1 MSGAPCS
8 QLSAGMRCSSN
19 AMLSSSERAAS
30 HHGDQRGAQ
39 PWRVLLQPCVL
50 PHAFKSRMPARH
62 RGACALAAAHVPAL
76 SYSALDRRRR
86 GCFLPQPAPLRGCR
100 HKPSQRSAVVCQSAG
115 GSQAVGPGA
124 GGGASITTTHW
135 SKQVLDFVQAQF
147 LPLGLVVG
155 ILCGYCWPHYGTIAA
170 SQSLHRFA
178 TIGIFTISGLC
189 LRPAQIQQTMHE
201 WRAIL
206 YSCASI
212 WFLTPWVALLVL
224 QLPLVPREFPLG
236 GGRKRAG
243 GSGRNPA
250 EQPGWHP
257 HDAVHDC
264 THGGRRPGRA
274 RQPYT
279 SPAAAAAVCAP
290 AVGGCHGVGRWVDQQ
305 RKALAYVNSLLL
317 ISVPWMQISASSE
330 VVASVK
336 PAALLA
342 IALVGTL
349 MHVLFLVGNSAA
361 ARALRLGAHSSNVAP
376 FPPKQAVEIQG
387 VGTKS
392 PEAVTAVQRAVMLVA
407 SQKTLPVSVAVIQGL
422 QGSLGDPG
430 LLVLACIVAHLAQVI
445 FDSALVSFWLKSDAK
460 SKLS

>member
-236 GGRKRAG
+236 VALFACMPTTL
-243 GSGRNPA
+243 ST
-250 EQPGWHP
+250 
-257 HDAVHDC
+257 AV
-264 THGGRRPGRA
+264 A
-274 RQPYT
+274 LSQ
-279 SPAAAAAVCAP
+279 
-290 AVGGCHGVGRWVDQQ
+290 AVGANVPV
-305 RKALAYVNSLLL
+305 ALAVTLLSNLGGILTMPFMIARTVGAGLGVRVNPTPLLL
-317 ISVPWMQISASSE
+317 QLLQCVLLPLVAAMVSAAGLTNSARLWPTSTACCSYRCRGCRSARPRRWWPASSRRHCWP
-330 VVASVK
+330 SH
-336 PAALLA
+336 LW
-342 IALVGTL
+342 
-349 MHVLFLVGNSAA
+349 
-361 ARALRLGAHSSNVAP
+361 AR
-376 FPPKQAVEIQG
+376 
-387 VGTKS
+387 
-392 PEAVTAVQRAVMLVA
+392 
-407 SQKTLPVSVAVIQGL
+407 
-422 QGSLGDPG
+422 
-430 LLVLACIVAHLAQVI
+430 
-445 FDSALVSFWLKSDAK
+445 
-460 SKLS
+460 